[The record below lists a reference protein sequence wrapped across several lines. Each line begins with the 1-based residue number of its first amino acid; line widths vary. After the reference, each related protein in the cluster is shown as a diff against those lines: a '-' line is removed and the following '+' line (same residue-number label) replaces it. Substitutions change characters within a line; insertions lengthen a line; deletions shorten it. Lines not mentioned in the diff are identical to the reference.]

1 VLCFGISDAIVL
13 MKTEVSGQI
22 TPEVLMRS
30 ELILSVK
37 AKIPNRFLLANLV
50 TKGARRL
57 HRPGNRIE
65 DTTNDVLLHLSRC
78 KPSQAFMQPGGLH
91 FRGDAAGCTGKSQ
104 IHPNELPSLRKLGL
118 RMPYE
123 RPFEY
128 LE

>member
-1 VLCFGISDAIVL
+1 
-13 MKTEVSGQI
+13 
-22 TPEVLMRS
+22 MRS

-37 AKIPNRFLLANLV
+37 AKIPNRFLLANLI